1 MSLRIGGNIP
11 SLYNASRIN
20 QTPDID
26 KTSRVEQQAA
36 VGSELKDG
44 RNSAGQYVSQ
54 DHGGIVRTRVSDTNA
69 YKKAQLDGN
78 RERIEDMAEK
88 LYNKLPDIFA
98 DMKKL
103 PAEGDVQ
110 AKARVS
116 VNERNVAAVADK
128 QAAQAQQLMDFSL

>member
-1 MSLRIGGNIP
+1 MSLRIGGNIS

-26 KTSRVEQQAA
+26 KTSRIEQQATI
-36 VGSELKDG
+36 GSELQDN
-44 RNSAGQYVSQ
+44 RSSAGQYVSQ
-54 DHGGIVRTRVSDTNA
+54 EHGGVVLTRVSDTNA
-69 YKKAQLDGN
+69 YKKAQLDGS
-78 RERIEDMAEK
+78 RERIEDMADK

-103 PAEGDVQ
+103 PVEEEVQ